1 MKKWQI
7 TGFHAILILGFLLIG
22 GCTGTTPPDTTSPVT
37 SISPIETTPV
47 PTTPVITTAITT
59 VKPTIRTIIPDEGT
73 AGNIIS
79 ITDLDGNNFLSG
91 ATVTLTKS
99 GYPNITATNVNV
111 WSATRITC
119 TLPLPPDTNS
129 GSWDI
134 VVINPDGQY
143 GISTNLFIIRGS
155 ARPAETITSEGGI
168 DITGITP
175 GFAASSNSTI
185 DILVFGSNFQ
195 NGITAKLNKSG
206 KADIQAYQTHVLD
219 ITRTQVRCYFNM
231 PYDSRGTW
239 NLILTNPDGS
249 TGILKDAFDVR
260 I

>member
-7 TGFHAILILGFLLIG
+7 TGFHAVLILGFLLTG
-22 GCTGTTPPDTTSPVT
+22 GCTGTTPPGTTSPTT
-37 SISPIETTPV
+37 SISAIETTPV
-47 PTTPVITTAITT
+47 PTTPAITT
-59 VKPTIRTIIPDEGT
+59 TLTNAEPTIRNMIPDEGT

-79 ITDLDGNNFLSG
+79 ITDIDGNNFLGG
-91 ATVTLTKS
+91 AMVTLMKR

-111 WSATRITC
+111 WSSTRITC
-119 TLPLPPDTNS
+119 TLSLPPETDS
-129 GSWDI
+129 GSWD
-134 VVINPDGQY
+134 VVVTNPDGQY
-143 GISTNLFIIRGS
+143 GIYTNLFIIRAS
-155 ARPAETITSEGGI
+155 ARPAETITATGGI
-168 DITGITP
+168 GITGITP
-175 GFAASSNSTI
+175 RFAASSNSTI

-195 NGITAKLNKSG
+195 NDITAKLNRSG
-206 KADIQAYQTHVLD
+206 KADITAYRTHVLD

-249 TGILKDAFDVR
+249 TAILEDAFDVR